1 MDGWMDGR
9 IDGGD
14 GFHPDPYKGKVSP
27 AGSGRK
33 KEREG
38 ENCEPG
44 GGFAYR
50 VNQNLLMDK
59 DMETSDIK

>member
-1 MDGWMDGR
+1 MDGR

-33 KEREG
+33 RVG

-44 GGFAYR
+44 GVLKEDGFAYR
-50 VNQNLLMDK
+50 ENQN
-59 DMETSDIK
+59 